1 MFKILIFIS
10 TLIALTNGSGK
21 TSQKLM
27 KTTGKA
33 SVRTE
38 RAQAYS
44 TIFKFYLKTA
54 KSLNLTID
62 IKHID

>member
-1 MFKILIFIS
+1 MFKILIFIT

-27 KTTGKA
+27 KTTDKD
-33 SVRTE
+33 SIRTE
-38 RAQAYS
+38 GAQTYS

-54 KSLNLTID
+54 KS
-62 IKHID
+62 